1 MKTAVITGGTG
12 GIGKAIAKALA
23 KKQYRVIIHGRD
35 PEKAKRTEQEI
46 KTDTGNPQVE
56 SIAADISSLRGMK
69 ELADAIKS
77 KTDII
82 HALVLSTGVI
92 LPKRIETPDGLESG
106 FAIQYLSRFAA
117 TQLLMNELKKGKGR
131 IVMVVA
137 PVLPGANIHFEDITW
152 KKNFTMIGAMAQ
164 EMFANHLF
172 VQEFARRHSDN
183 EVVINMA
190 NPGFADTG
198 IVRRLPHPLK
208 WAYRL
213 VAAKPD
219 KAAQNFVYLA
229 TDEGVNFS
237 GYFLK
242 TPRKPGVKRKANYDP
257 LVAQKLWEKSMELI
271 NPIL

>member
-12 GIGKAIAKALA
+12 GIGKAVAIALA
-23 KKQYRVIIHGRD
+23 RKQYRVIIHGRD
-35 PEKAKRTEQEI
+35 PEKTKQAEQEI
-46 KTDTGNPQVE
+46 KTDSGNSNVE

-69 ELADAIKS
+69 ELADIIKS

-82 HALVLSTGVI
+82 HALILSTGVI
-92 LPKRIETPDGLESG
+92 LPKRIETVDGLESG
-106 FAIQYLSRFAA
+106 FVIQYLSRFAT

-137 PVLPGANIHFEDITW
+137 PVIPGATIHFEDITL
-152 KKNFTMIGAMAQ
+152 KKKFTIISALSQ

-172 VQEFARRHSDN
+172 VQEFARRHPGN

-190 NPGFADTG
+190 NPGFTDTG
-198 IVRRLPHPLK
+198 IVRRLPAPLR
-208 WAYRL
+208 WAYSL
-213 VAAKPD
+213 VATKPE

-229 TDEGVNFS
+229 SEEGVNFS
-237 GYFLK
+237 GYILNK
-242 TPRKPGVKRKANYDP
+242 SRKPGMKEKANHDP

>member
-1 MKTAVITGGTG
+1 MKTDVITGGTG
-12 GIGKAIAKALA
+12 GIGKAIALALA
-23 KKQYRVIIHGRD
+23 KKQYRVIIHGKD

-69 ELADAIKS
+69 QFADTVKL

-82 HALVLSTGVI
+82 HSLVLSAGVI

-106 FAIQYLSRFAA
+106 FAIQYLSRFAT
-117 TQLLMNELKKGKGR
+117 TQLLMNELMKGKGR

-137 PVLPGANIHFEDITW
+137 PVIPGANIHFEDITL

-172 VQEFARRHSDN
+172 VQEFARRHPGN

-190 NPGFADTG
+190 NPGFSDTG
-198 IVRRLPHPLK
+198 IIRRLPAPIR

-213 VAAKPD
+213 IASKPD
-219 KAAQNFVYLA
+219 KAAENFVYLA
-229 TDEGVNFS
+229 SNEGVNFS

-242 TPRKPGVKRKANYDP
+242 KPRKPSVKEKANYDAD
-257 LVAQKLWEKSMELI
+257 VAQKLWELSMKLI
-271 NPIL
+271 SPIA